1 MVDKLIESLL
11 PVVEEEYGRAGAKFG
26 LKNNSDHESY
36 AVMKEEFEEAE
47 DEVCRLEGMLNTFWT
62 CVKDNDTPDQKLYF
76 CKRIKNIAILA
87 ACECIQVAAM
97 AHKAAVT
104 VCDGPAYKELI
115 GEENPDSESVDRD

>member
-11 PVVEEEYGRAGAKFG
+11 PIVEEEYGRAGAKFG

-47 DEVCRLEGMLNTFWT
+47 DEIDRLEDMLDTFWA
-62 CVKDNDTPDQKLYF
+62 CVKGNDNPDQKLYF
-76 CKRIKNIAILA
+76 CKRIKNIAVLA

-97 AHKAAVT
+97 AHKAAIT

-115 GEENPDSESVDRD
+115 GEEENADGCVDRN